1 MESLPVATLLSSVI
15 LTLPEVLET
24 SIDLLP
30 PVPTRTLVPVPLSVI
45 MSLPAPDEIVLFV
58 AELVIVSLPLAP
70 VVIVALAAFA
80 MVIA

>member
-1 MESLPVATLLSSVI
+1 M
-15 LTLPEVLET
+15 
-24 SIDLLP
+24 
-30 PVPTRTLVPVPLSVI
+30 PVPLSVI